1 MHGKDLRNP
10 WPGFRKRTTWFAVL
24 ALASC
29 AADPE
34 LAGRSWA
41 PTPPSWDGA
50 LVVQV
55 LDPER
60 ARIAWPAAQDDA
72 TPAGEIRYRW
82 RLEPAQGV
90 TIDDEARG
98 VTSAVVGGLVDA
110 RAWQV
115 AVWPVDDDGLD
126 GAPLGPLAFEL
137 PSAVSAAASVALT
150 DVTASLDGETLTV
163 RWRALGATAAV
174 RCTVGDV
181 VAQPCPDPWQQ
192 TGLAVG
198 PHLVVLTPLD
208 AAGRSGMPWF
218 ALVEVAGDPPPAPPV
233 DRIAPKLTVTAV
245 PASPSWT
252 PWPSAAWTVDD
263 PAAVVECSDDGAAW
277 APCTSP
283 RVLAGAAGFRSLAL
297 RAVDAAGNRSADS
310 TLTWVQA
317 DCSAAGAWCT
327 EAGRDA
333 SMLALDDAPA
343 EQVVLQWPAGVATTP
358 DGRVAVADAY
368 GGRIWLFTP
377 DGRARRIAGDGRTMV
392 VDADGSDARRRAIGL
407 PWGVVLE
414 AGRVVF
420 SDARYHCLRAVD
432 LETGVLSTIAG
443 ACGSY
448 GFADG
453 AAASARFYGPRGL
466 ARAADGTIYVADTW
480 NHRIRRV
487 KNGTVATIA
496 GNGADA
502 FGGDGGA
509 ATLGRLSMP
518 YDVTPGPAGRSLYV
532 ADYGNNRIRQIDF
545 ALSPAVIRTVIGD
558 GSDTSIDGVTAT
570 ATGLAR
576 PLWVAFPD
584 GGQLHA
590 GGDAGSGHLVSL
602 TPDGRLRIRLP
613 AGPSDGNG
621 GNGGLLSAALLRPH
635 HGAAGLGGD
644 LVVAGRRGLRVI
656 HGERIYAFGGPAD
669 DQAPPVVGL
678 PAIQSALVS
687 PEALA
692 VAADGTRFVVDRGV
706 GRIVR
711 IVGGRIIGTVGPTL
725 DDPRAMLL
733 DEERGR
739 LYVSEVGRHRV
750 VGVSL
755 ADGAT
760 AVVAGTGVAG
770 ISDAAG
776 AAVDL
781 PLHTPWGLWRQGRDL
796 WVVDRGGHCVR
807 RVDLDDGS
815 VATYAGACGTAGNL
829 DAADPR
835 SARFTDPSSLAGDGA
850 GTLWL
855 FDIGNRKIR
864 RLRAGGTTTVVGNGS
879 EGPAVAGLG
888 TTSPMRSG
896 RGLVWDAVGR
906 RVMFGQTGGL
916 WGLTVDDGQIALRA
930 GGSEN
935 ERGFHG
941 GSGGAR
947 SARMVAPGELS
958 AFGDGAIAVPDPFS
972 GRVMRWQP
980 D

>member
-1 MHGKDLRNP
+1 MVWLVGGLM
-10 WPGFRKRTTWFAVL
+10 A
-24 ALASC
+24 AC
-29 AADPE
+29 AAEPE
-34 LAGRSWA
+34 LVGRGWSPAA
-41 PTPPSWDGA
+41 PRWEGA
-50 LVVQV
+50 LVVQP
-55 LDPER
+55 LDAER
-60 ARIAWPAAQDDA
+60 VRMVWPAARDEA
-72 TPAGEIRYRW
+72 TPAGEMRYRW
-82 RLEPAQGV
+82 QLAPAKGQP
-90 TIDDEARG
+90 IADEARG
-98 VTSAVVGGLVDA
+98 VTSAVVAGLIDA
-110 RAWQV
+110 RAWQLTV
-115 AVWPVDDDGLD
+115 QPVDGDGLN
-126 GAPLGPLAFEL
+126 GPLLGPLAFEL
-137 PSAVSAAASVALT
+137 PSAVSATAALGLT
-150 DVTASLDGETLTV
+150 DVTAHLDGAVLTV
-163 RWRALGATAAV
+163 HWRALGATAAV
-174 RCTVGDV
+174 RCSVGDV
-181 VAQPCPDPWQQ
+181 VAQPCSVPWQPAA
-192 TGLAVG
+192 LAPG

-218 ALVEVAGDPPPAPPV
+218 ALVEVAGDPPPAAPV
-233 DRIAPKLTVTAV
+233 DRIAPNLTVTAV

-252 PWPSAAWTVDD
+252 PWPSAAWVVDD
-263 PAAVVECSDDGAAW
+263 PAAAVECSDDGAAW

-297 RAVDAAGNRSADS
+297 RAVDTAGNRSAES

-333 SMLALDDAPA
+333 SALALDDAPA
-343 EQVVLQWPAGVATTP
+343 GQVVLQWPAGVATTA

-377 DGRARRIAGDGRTMV
+377 DGRARRIAGDGRTMA
-392 VDADGSDARRRAIGL
+392 VDPDGPDARRRAIGL
-407 PWGVVLE
+407 PWGIVLE

-432 LETGVLSTIAG
+432 LETGTLSTLAG

-453 AAASARFYGPRGL
+453 SAASARFYGPRGL
-466 ARAADGTIYVADTW
+466 ARTADGTIYVADTW
-480 NHRIRRV
+480 NHRIRRL
-487 KNGTVATIA
+487 KNGVVATIA
-496 GNGADA
+496 GTGTDA

-532 ADYGNNRIRQIDF
+532 ADYGNNRVRQVDF
-545 ALSPAVIRTVIGD
+545 ALAPAVIRTVIGD
-558 GSDTSIDGVTAT
+558 GSDVSVDGVTAT

-576 PLWVAFPD
+576 PLWVAFPE
-584 GGQLHA
+584 GGQLHV

-602 TPDGRLRIRLP
+602 TADGRLRIRLP
-613 AGPSDGNG
+613 AGHSDGNA
-621 GNGGLLSAALLRPH
+621 GNGGLLAAALLRPH
-635 HGAAGLGGD
+635 LGAAALGGD
-644 LVVAGRRGLRVI
+644 LVVAGRRSLRAI

-669 DQAPPVVGL
+669 DQAPPLAGL
-678 PAIQSALVS
+678 PAVQATLVS

-692 VAADGTRFVVDRGV
+692 VAADGTRFVLDRGI

-711 IVGGRIIGTVGPTL
+711 IVSGRIVGTLGPEL

-750 VGVSL
+750 VAVAV
-755 ADGAT
+755 ADGVT
-760 AVVAGTGVAG
+760 AVVAGTGSEG

-781 PLHTPWGLWRQGRDL
+781 PLHTPWGLSRQGRDL

-807 RVDLDDGS
+807 QVDLDDGS
-815 VATYAGACGTAGNL
+815 VATYAGACGAAGNL
-829 DAADPR
+829 NAADPR
-835 SARFTDPSSLAGDGA
+835 SARFTDPSSLAGDAA
-850 GTLWL
+850 GTLWI
-855 FDIGNRKIR
+855 FDAGNRKIR
-864 RLRAGGTTTVVGNGS
+864 RLRAGGTATVVGDGS
-879 EGPAVAGLG
+879 DGPAVAGAG
-888 TTSPMRSG
+888 TASPLRNG

-916 WGLTVDDGQIALRA
+916 WGLTVDDGQIALWA

-958 AFGDGAIAVPDPFS
+958 AFGDGALAVPDPFS